1 MNLMQKLLRFFVI
14 VFLTYGECRFP
25 IRGCTNTATGTYKV
39 GTCHV
44 LKNCVLFSV
53 KWNASMF

>member
-1 MNLMQKLLRFFVI
+1 MQKLLRFFVI